1 MTIKVVKSHNKYK
14 TWLLCSELN
23 LFSDD
28 TVDIVAAIVD
38 VMDVEVATVVNI
50 AVIAVGVL
58 DIWGVTSVEP
68 DLKSFR

>member
-1 MTIKVVKSHNKYK
+1 M
-14 TWLLCSELN
+14 N

-58 DIWGVTSVEP
+58 DI
-68 DLKSFR
+68 

>member
-1 MTIKVVKSHNKYK
+1 M
-14 TWLLCSELN
+14 LCSELN

-58 DIWGVTSVEP
+58 DI
-68 DLKSFR
+68 